1 MTGFHLRG
9 KLRTFERCWLTVLS
23 PRVDRSPIEKLRR
36 VRNRCTSR
44 GSPRIVPDVVS
55 IISCSTLF
63 DSVRIDPANLLSF
76 LLLLPPRIRC
86 AQSVL
91 KAKYKSSAAREF
103 TRRVRAP
110 DKYLTGRYLA
120 PRLLTLSRGR
130 DRASTRIPRLRYPS

>member
-9 KLRTFERCWLTVLS
+9 KLRAFERCWLTVLS

-36 VRNRCTSR
+36 VRSRCTSR

-63 DSVRIDPANLLSF
+63 DSVRIDPANHLLSF

-120 PRLLTLSRGR
+120 PRLPNLSRGR
-130 DRASTRIPRLRYPS
+130 DRASTRIPRL